1 MKQGSSLWDCSSG
14 SQFFIYIPWRK
25 VYHINHPELLFW
37 GVWRYNSFC
46 QSVLQHIGSLFLR
59 SEDNFGSGTGPVFLG
74 SLDCRRPDDNT
85 LLNCTR
91 FSPLGLPRFGHERD
105 VGVHCEGISTYVLSM
120 ILSHCVCG
128 YFCIWN
134 SGVGSSYILGGCH
147 CLPTSFYL
155 SVSEPSSWCS
165 LCHPHLVDHHLDN
178 MTVLAFFEHYF
189 TSYSGSW
196 LELAT

>member
-1 MKQGSSLWDCSSG
+1 M
-14 SQFFIYIPWRK
+14 
-25 VYHINHPELLFW
+25 
-37 GVWRYNSFC
+37 WRYNSFC
-46 QSVLQHIGSLFLR
+46 QSVFQHIGSLFLR

-128 YFCIWN
+128 YLCIWN

-155 SVSEPSSWCS
+155 SVSEPSFWSS
-165 LCHPHLVDHHLDN
+165 PCHHQLADHHLDN
-178 MTVLAFFEHYF
+178 LIVCGSFSSSLKTVK
-189 TSYSGSW
+189 
-196 LELAT
+196 ATLTRS